1 MRRHSISY
9 IPLDFLLRFA
19 YSCLVF
25 FQIVPF
31 QLLLM
36 EQPLPPF
43 LLTVVFLRVLFYLQ
57 LYSYFSSTIF
67 LAALLTLFTLM
78 PMTQLSILPL
88 ILIVSP
94 RLYLELPLVYS
105 FPVQFLPIWSEFL
118 SGVTVIL

>member
-1 MRRHSISY
+1 MRRYSLSY
-9 IPLDFLLRFA
+9 LPLDFLHRFA

-43 LLTVVFLRVLFYLQ
+43 LLIVVFLRFLFYIQ

-78 PMTQLSILPL
+78 LMTQLSILPL
-88 ILIVSP
+88 ISIVLH
-94 RLYLELPLVYS
+94 RLYLGLPLVYS
-105 FPVQFLPIWSEFL
+105 FLIQFLPIWSGFL